1 MAIDGAVDTLK
12 IEIQTTGVAKA
23 QKQLNSLVGTLK
35 TFKRLNQTMT
45 GVGETAKEAG
55 EGAKDASQD
64 IATAG
69 ETIEV
74 TGEKAGRT
82 SATVKKLGA
91 SFRSAG
97 EDGEKSTGLFARL
110 GASFKKTTSHI
121 ASFAS
126 ALKRIAMYR
135 FLRSVIKAITSAI
148 GEGITNAYNYSR
160 IMGGPFAQAMDNAKS
175 ASLTFK
181 NSIGAALAPALQA
194 LIPIIVQVCKWL
206 TALNNLIARTL
217 AILFGQESYIAAV
230 EATTTWGDSLKSAAG
245 AAKELKR
252 QLLGFDELNVLN
264 APSSGGGGG
273 GGASTPDYGSM
284 FETITLPE
292 KGTPFDEWL
301 KDFRLVFSDVVLDWS
316 NINGEKLAEKIISG
330 LFTVAG
336 LLLGGVPGAVVGFLL
351 SLFVNKYL
359 FNRDGKLDSEEIAKM
374 VVTGL
379 LGITGAIAGGLIGGH
394 AGAFIGFSLGV
405 ILSMFV
411 GKTIFDGDGKLSKDE
426 ISSLIVAGLLGIGG
440 GIIGFLVGG
449 LPGALIGFS
458 LGVVLSISLEG
469 IFQKATGSKD
479 PVKKFIYG
487 LIGKEYTEDG
497 VSVDVDVVPDVN
509 INTTSMEQTLA
520 GFPSLFSNSG
530 TQAAD
535 AFASGYNKGSN
546 KSYRRLSATNQKNWN
561 NLSLDTVDILGNTDV
576 EKAYGKIDTNLNKG
590 MRIVKVGDRT
600 RWMTESQ
607 YVTDILGATDV
618 TTPLQLIDAKMQYEW
633 TGIQENTNKSAGA
646 VSKTVVDKLNGINV
660 NVPMRKL
667 ETDLGNSFNGI
678 NTLTGNKMTQV
689 GNTMMDKIRATD
701 IVTPMESL
709 KSKLATKFEEVKK
722 NTAGTGTTISDNLSK
737 AFNNAKTNML
747 SAMNTLSSKIK
758 TPLNSISTSAAQTT
772 NNVAEAVRQAI
783 IDMNKFKFTV
793 PNWVNGY
800 GGRTFSF
807 NANVPQ
813 ATKYTPTLMAE
824 GGIVDKGQ
832 LFIAREKG
840 AELIGA
846 YGHQTGVMNNEQ
858 IVDSVSEGVYRA
870 VVEALGNQSTTVQ
883 IDGKTLFEIVTE
895 RNNSQVRRT
904 GRSPL
909 LV

>member
-55 EGAKDASQD
+55 EEAKDASQD

-110 GASFKKTTSHI
+110 GASFKRTTSHI
-121 ASFAS
+121 ASFTS

-135 FLRSVIKAITSAI
+135 FLRSVIKAITAAI
-148 GEGITNAYNYSR
+148 GEGITNIYRYSQAV
-160 IMGGPFAQAMDNAKS
+160 GTSLAPAMDRAKS
-175 ASLTFK
+175 ATLTFK
-181 NSIGAALAPALQA
+181 NSIGAALAPVLEA
-194 LIPIIVQVCKWL
+194 LIPVLVRVCNWL
-206 TALNNLIARTL
+206 TTFNNLL
-217 AILFGQESYIAAV
+217 AAIFAGLSGKSSYTAAV
-230 EATTTWGDSLKSAAG
+230 EATATWGDNLKSAAG
-245 AAKELKR
+245 SAKELKR

-264 APSSGGGGG
+264 DPSSGGGGG
-273 GGASTPDYGSM
+273 GGASTPDYASM
-284 FETITLPE
+284 FEERNLPQ
-292 KGTPFDEWL
+292 GMFDWL
-301 KDFRLVFSDVVLDWS
+301 QDFRLVFSDVVLDWS
-316 NINGEKLAEKIISG
+316 NINGEQLAEKIISG
-330 LFTVAG
+330 LFTITG
-336 LLLGGVPGAVVGFLL
+336 LLVGGIPGAVVGFLL

-359 FNRDGKLDSEEIAKM
+359 FNRDGKLDSEEIAKI

-394 AGAFIGFSLGV
+394 AGALIGFSLGV

-520 GFPSLFSNSG
+520 GFPSLFSSSG

-576 EKAYGKIDTNLNKG
+576 DKAYGRINSNMDKG
-590 MRIVKVGDRT
+590 FRAVKVGDRI
-600 RWMTESQ
+600 RWVTESE
-607 YVTDILGATDV
+607 YVSDILGATDV

-701 IVTPMESL
+701 VATPMGTL
-709 KSKLATKFEEVKK
+709 QTKLSTKFEELKK
-722 NTAGTGTTISDNLSK
+722 SASGTSSTISSNLTT
-737 AFNNAKTNML
+737 AFNNAKNNIL
-747 SAMNTLSSKIK
+747 SAMNTLAEKIK
-758 TPLNSISTSAAQTT
+758 TPLNSISSASAQTT

-783 IDMNKFKFTV
+783 IAMNKYQFTV

-807 NANVPQ
+807 NATVPQ
-813 ATKYTPTLMAE
+813 NTKYVPTLMAE

-870 VVEALGNQSTTVQ
+870 VVEALGSQSTTVQ
-883 IDGKTLFEIVTE
+883 IDGKTLFEIVTA
-895 RNNSQVRRT
+895 RNNDTVRRT

>member
-194 LIPIIVQVCKWL
+194 LIPVIVQVCKWL

-264 APSSGGGGG
+264 DPSSGGGGG
-273 GGASTPDYGSM
+273 GGKTTPDYSKM
-284 FETITLPE
+284 FETIKLPE
-292 KGTPFDEWL
+292 TGTPFEEWL

-316 NINGEKLAEKIISG
+316 NINGEQLAEKIISG
-330 LFTVAG
+330 LFTLAG
-336 LLLGGVPGAVVGFLL
+336 LLVGGVPGAVVGFLL
-351 SLFVNKYL
+351 SLLVNKFL
-359 FNRDGKLDSEEIAKM
+359 FDRDGTISKEEWKKL
-374 VVTGL
+374 GH
-379 LGITGAIAGGLIGGH
+379 GIFAAIGG
-394 AGAFIGFSLGV
+394 AVIGFMVGGV
-405 ILSMFV
+405 PGM
-411 GKTIFDGDGKLSKDE
+411 
-426 ISSLIVAGLLGIGG
+426 
-440 GIIGFLVGG
+440 LVGATVG
-449 LPGALIGFS
+449 FALSAIVEKMTLNPESGKSLMSFGYVFELIPKWWDHYIVRWWEDTALPW
-458 LGVVLSISLEG
+458 LEG
-469 IFQKATGSKD
+469 IWEDFQNTGLYKIITWIMNNVLGNSIGTTKIFANWGVESFD
-479 PVKKFIYG
+479 LAEDNPFSYIKENAPTYKK
-487 LIGKEYTEDG
+487 E
-497 VSVDVDVVPDVN
+497 V
-509 INTTSMEQTLA
+509 
-520 GFPSLFSNSG
+520 SG
-530 TQAAD
+530 TLEKIFNYISRNVAGTAQNGGKKTADSFYDGYTKEAGTRSIAAYSELNRQID
-535 AFASGYNKGSN
+535 KGMLYIKDGDRKRWLEQGRNISN
-546 KSYRRLSATNQKNWN
+546 MIGS
-561 NLSLDTVDILGNTDV
+561 TDV
-576 EKAYGKIDTNLNKG
+576 
-590 MRIVKVGDRT
+590 
-600 RWMTESQ
+600 S
-607 YVTDILGATDV
+607 
-618 TTPLQLIDAKMQYEW
+618 TPMMMLDSKMQDSW
-633 TGIQENTNKSAGA
+633 KTIQANTGMSAGA
-646 VSKTVVDKLNGINV
+646 VSKTVSDKLNGTNV
-660 NVPMRKL
+660 LLPMKKI

-709 KSKLATKFEEVKK
+709 KTKLATKFEEVKK
-722 NTAGTGTTISDNLSK
+722 NTSGTGSTISENLTK
-737 AFNNAKTNML
+737 AFNNARDNML
-747 SAMNTLSSKIK
+747 SAMNTLSTKIK

-807 NANVPQ
+807 NATVPQ
-813 ATKYTPTLMAE
+813 NTKYVPTLMAE

-883 IDGKTLFEIVTE
+883 IDGRTLFEIITE
-895 RNNSQVRRT
+895 RNNAQVRRT

-909 LV
+909 LT